1 MHARTIR
8 GRTYTQHTTHSSAQN
23 VLSGAPS
30 LCSAFALPCLAGLP
44 VVCARSCRAVREANV
59 LLLLSPVCVSS
70 GKCFRSFQYWY
81 LICIYVVSFSNMFD
95 YWVAWSYGCF
105 FYVLRGMRC
114 NYLLFSSHT
123 HTHTRTYGTI
133 DRGWYFKAPLNACSS
148 ADPRVPF
155 IRSCNGQKAAH
166 SRHLV

>member
-1 MHARTIR
+1 MRKPYVD
-8 GRTYTQHTTHSSAQN
+8 GRTRNTQHTQAHKTF
-23 VLSGAPS
+23 S
-30 LCSAFALPCLAGLP
+30 LARALYSTFALPCLAGLP

-105 FYVLRGMRC
+105 LCSKGDA
-114 NYLLFSSHT
+114 LQLSTLFFT

-133 DRGWYFKAPLNACSS
+133 DRGWYFKAPFKYL
-148 ADPRVPF
+148 F
-155 IRSCNGQKAAH
+155 ERSFTRSIH
-166 SRHLV
+166 TVL